1 MKLFP
6 SRLGVASLFSQ
17 LLGKDAMH
25 LRPTHQVARTIPAAA
40 ALRNKMLPI
49 LFSLALVLVTGCATT
64 QYVSVRPT
72 PSNAL
77 ATTLNLLD
85 KPKVTPRTEQ
95 YLRRYDI
102 VIEEETKTQDIL
114 KKLQENLIRDPSPD
128 ACEAF
133 SEIAYLGG
141 LKIEKSNP
149 KEALHLFGA
158 AVTHSYYYLFDPR
171 FAQFRN
177 PYDPQF
183 RQVCD
188 IYNQS
193 LESCLRLMKEDKK
206 IHSAC
211 AETFV
216 IGDQTLDI
224 KIEIKNGPWEVE
236 EIQGIEFCSDY
247 EVKGLPN
254 KYRTFG
260 LGVPLIVKRKPVEPL
275 RASEKYHPPNLSFPM
290 TAFLRLLPDE
300 EGSHAHQTPQVG
312 TTCKKHRAVLEFY
325 DPLTGC
331 DIAIND
337 RLVPLQTDLST
348 PLAYFLSNP
357 ELTKWDLPT
366 VGLLN
371 PEETAKITGL
381 YMLEPY
387 NPAKIPVVFVHGLWS
402 SPMTWMEMFNDL
414 QGSPELRSR
423 YQFMF
428 YLYPTGQPFWDSAVQ
443 MRKDLAELRT
453 RLDPQQQSATLEQ
466 MVLVGHSMGGLISRL
481 QTIDSGDDF
490 WRIVSDKPITELK
503 GSPADRQALQELFYF
518 EANPSLKRVVTI
530 GTPHRGSEVSNN
542 YTQWLG
548 RKIISMPKTI
558 MNLQAN
564 VIKENPD
571 LFKNKELFQVNNSIE
586 SLSPKSKVLP
596 VMLAAKKSPWVTYH
610 NIVGRLPPGGYFTLH
625 SDGDGVVE
633 YTSARFPDAVSEIEV
648 PEDHVNLHRHP
659 LSVLEVRRILLE
671 HKNSMPVVGPWK
683 QRDMPNPTASQQRQ
697 NVLPASLQQ
706 QEVIRPTIRSN
717 ALPVNPSHPLKS
729 GTNNSPAQRTSFP
742 DQIINQNP
750 AIGVNASDSTGVDV
764 ISLPFIDEDQTRLP
778 QNLDPTHLQSPNIE
792 PMIPMA
798 DLPSAIPAYR

>member
-1 MKLFP
+1 MPRRFP
-6 SRLGVASLFSQ
+6 HQFAQPIRAAQPRRRGSALTWLAIV
-17 LLGKDAMH
+17 LLCCA
-25 LRPTHQVARTIPAAA
+25 
-40 ALRNKMLPI
+40 
-49 LFSLALVLVTGCATT
+49 GCATT
-64 QYVSVRPT
+64 EYVSVRPT

-77 ATTLNLLD
+77 ANTLNLLD
-85 KPKVTPRTEQ
+85 KNGPKITARTEQ

-102 VIEEETKTQDIL
+102 VVTEKTKTQETL
-114 KKLQENLIRDPSPD
+114 KKLQENLTRDPSPD

-141 LKIEKSNP
+141 LKIQDSNP
-149 KEALHLFGA
+149 KEALNLFGA

-171 FAQFRN
+171 FSQYRN

-193 LESCLRLMKEDKK
+193 LESCLRLMKKDKK
-206 IHSAC
+206 IHCNC

-216 IGDQTLDI
+216 IGDHTLEL
-224 KIEIKNGPWEVE
+224 KIEMKNGPWEAE
-236 EIQGIEFCSDY
+236 EIDGIEFCSDY

-260 LGVPLIVKRKPVEPL
+260 LGVPLIVKRKTVEPQ

-290 TAFLRLLPDE
+290 TAFLRLMPDQ
-300 EGSHAHQTPQVG
+300 EGSHAHQTPQAG

-325 DPLTGC
+325 DPLTGS
-331 DIAIND
+331 DIPIND
-337 RLVPLQTDLST
+337 RLVPLETDLST
-348 PLAYFLSNP
+348 PLAYFLNNP

-366 VGLLN
+366 AGLIN
-371 PEETAKITGL
+371 PEATAKITGL

-414 QGSPELRSR
+414 QGSPELRQR
-423 YQFMF
+423 YQFWF
-428 YLYPTGQPFWDSAVQ
+428 YLYPTGQPFWESAVQ
-443 MRKDLAELRT
+443 MRKDLAELRA

-490 WRIVSDKPITELK
+490 WQIVSDKSFNELQ
-503 GSPADRQALQELFYF
+503 GTPETRQALKELFYF

-548 RKIISMPKTI
+548 RKLISMPQVLI
-558 MNLQAN
+558 ARQAD
-564 VIKENPD
+564 VIKENPS
-571 LFKNKELFQVNNSIE
+571 LFKNQELFKVHNSID

-610 NIVGRLPPGGYFTLH
+610 NIVGRLPPGGYFTYH

-633 YTSARFPDAVSEIEV
+633 YTSARFPDAISEIEV
-648 PEDHVNLHRHP
+648 PADHVNVHRHP

-671 HKNSMPVVGPWK
+671 HKNAMPIVGPWK
-683 QRDMPNPTASQQRQ
+683 QRDLPNPTAGQQRQ
-697 NVLPASLQQ
+697 HVLPASLLQ
-706 QEVIRPTIRSN
+706 QERAAAASPGN
-717 ALPVNPSHPLKS
+717 HLPMNPPESKNPSA
-729 GTNNSPAQRTSFP
+729 SPNAESSLILP
-742 DQIINQNP
+742 PYQNL
-750 AIGVNASDSTGVDV
+750 GVNASDRDEVDLL
-764 ISLPFIDEDQTRLP
+764 SLPELEEDPPVNRQLL
-778 QNLDPTHLQSPNIE
+778 QPT
-792 PMIPMA
+792 IPMA
-798 DLPSAIPAYR
+798 DLPAAMPVYR

>member
-1 MKLFP
+1 MQRRF
-6 SRLGVASLFSQ
+6 RQQFAQ
-17 LLGKDAMH
+17 H
-25 LRPTHQVARTIPAAA
+25 
-40 ALRNKMLPI
+40 
-49 LFSLALVLVTGCATT
+49 SLAACLLRGRVLPRWLVAVLLLLAGCATT
-64 QYVSVRPT
+64 EYVSVRPT
-72 PSNAL
+72 PTNAL
-77 ATTLNLLD
+77 ANTLNLLD
-85 KPKVTPRTEQ
+85 KDGPKVTTRTEQ
-95 YLRRYDI
+95 YLRRYDLAI
-102 VIEEETKTQDIL
+102 AEETKTQETL
-114 KKLQENLIRDPSPD
+114 KKLQENLTRDPSPD
-128 ACEAF
+128 ACQAF

-141 LKIEKSNP
+141 LKLQETNP
-149 KEALHLFGA
+149 KDALNLYGA

-171 FAQFRN
+171 FAQYRN

-193 LESCLRLMKEDKK
+193 LESCLRLMKKDKNV
-206 IHSAC
+206 HATC
-211 AETFV
+211 AQTFV
-216 IGDQTLDI
+216 MGDHTLDL
-224 KIEIKNGPWEVE
+224 KIEMKNGPWQVE
-236 EIQGIEFCSDY
+236 EIEGIEFCSDF

-260 LGVPLIVKRKPVEPL
+260 LGVPVIVKRKPIEPA

-290 TAFLRLLPDE
+290 TAFLRLMPDQ
-300 EGSHAHQTPQVG
+300 EGSHAHQTPQAG

-325 DPLTGC
+325 DPLSGC

-337 RLVPLQTDLST
+337 RLVPLETDLST

-366 VGLLN
+366 AGLIN
-371 PEETAKITGL
+371 PEATAKITGL

-414 QGSPELRSR
+414 QGSPELRQR
-423 YQFMF
+423 YQFWF

-443 MRKDLAELRT
+443 MRKDMAELRA
-453 RLDPQQQSATLEQ
+453 RLDPQQKSATLEQ

-481 QTIDSGDDF
+481 QTINSGDDF
-490 WRIVSDKPITELK
+490 WRIVSDKPISDLK
-503 GSPADRQALQELFYF
+503 GTPETRQALQELFYF

-548 RKIISMPKTI
+548 RKLISMPKSL
-558 MNLQAN
+558 MNLQN
-564 VIKENPD
+564 DVIRENPD
-571 LFKNKELFQVNNSIE
+571 LFKNQELFKVHTSID

-596 VMLAAKKSPWVTYH
+596 VMLGAKKAPWVTYH
-610 NIVGRLPPGGYFTLH
+610 NIVGRLPPAGYFSLRSG

-648 PEDHVNLHRHP
+648 PADHVNVHRHP

-671 HKNSMPVVGPWK
+671 HKNAMPVIGPWK
-683 QRDMPNPTASQQRQ
+683 LRDTPNPTAGQQRQ

-706 QEVIRPTIRSN
+706 QEGVTGTTPTN
-717 ALPVNPSHPLKS
+717 GLPVNTS
-729 GTNNSPAQRTSFP
+729 GSKKAGVYPGSGQRSS
-742 DQIINQNP
+742 IIVPENQD
-750 AIGVNASDSTGVDV
+750 AGINASDSTGVDM
-764 ISLPFIDEDQTRLP
+764 ISLPVIEGNP
-778 QNLDPTHLQSPNIE
+778 AHLQPNQQPPIAPPLNPR

-798 DLPSAIPAYR
+798 DLPMAMPVYR